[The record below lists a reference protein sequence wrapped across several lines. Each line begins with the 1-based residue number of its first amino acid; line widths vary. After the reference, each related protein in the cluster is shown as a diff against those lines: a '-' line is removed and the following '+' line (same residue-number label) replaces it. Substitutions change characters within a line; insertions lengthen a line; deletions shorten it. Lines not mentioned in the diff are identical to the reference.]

1 MIATPRMTKYLK
13 PYWHWAL
20 LAPLMMMI
28 EVAMDLMQPR
38 LIERIVDEGIAQS
51 RLDIV
56 IGTGV
61 WMVVFAF
68 VGLVGGLGCTVFA
81 TLASQGFG
89 ADVRSVL
96 FRKVQSLSFGN
107 LDDLVTG
114 ELVTRLTNDVVQV
127 QEVVL
132 VMLRIMVRAPLMLVG
147 SLILAI
153 LTSPQ
158 LAVLFFFLIP
168 IVLVAL
174 GWIVR
179 ASYPMF
185 RQVQEQLD
193 GINTVMQEN
202 LAGVRVVKAFVR
214 SKFELA
220 RFRETN
226 DAFMVISTRAVQLVS
241 VTMPFMTLVVN
252 IGVVGAL
259 WIGGV
264 QVSAGSMQAGQIIA
278 FINYLMRTLMSL
290 VMVSMLVMRVSRAAA
305 SAGRINEVLD
315 SEPKIRNRAD
325 AVKEF
330 QPRGRVAFED
340 VTFSY
345 DGDGRDAV
353 LKNVSVV
360 AEPGQT
366 VAILGTTGSGKTS
379 LVSLIPRFYDVNRGR
394 VTVDD
399 IDVRAI
405 DERALRAQIGIAL
418 QESVLFS
425 GTIGDN
431 IRYGRPS
438 ATDDEVIEAAKIAQA
453 HAFISDFPDGYA
465 SVVGQRGVNLSGGQ
479 KQRIAIARALLT
491 QPAVLILDDATSAVD
506 VETEGRIQ
514 AELLHAGRGI
524 TSFIVAQRIS
534 TVLAADKIWVLDQ
547 GQVVAEGTHEELMKT
562 SAIYREIYESQLDN
576 GVVRH
581 VSE

>member
-1 MIATPRMTKYLK
+1 M
-13 PYWHWAL
+13 
-20 LAPLMMMI
+20 
-28 EVAMDLMQPR
+28 
-38 LIERIVDEGIAQS
+38 
-51 RLDIV
+51 
-56 IGTGV
+56 
-61 WMVVFAF
+61 
-68 VGLVGGLGCTVFA
+68 
-81 TLASQGFG
+81 
-89 ADVRSVL
+89 
-96 FRKVQSLSFGN
+96 
-107 LDDLVTG
+107 
-114 ELVTRLTNDVVQV
+114 
-127 QEVVL
+127 

-185 RQVQEQLD
+185 RRVQEQLD
-193 GINTVMQEN
+193 GINTVVQEN

-214 SKFELA
+214 SKFELE
-220 RFRETN
+220 RFREAN

-241 VTMPFMTLVVN
+241 VTMPLMTLVVN

-264 QVSAGSMQAGQIIA
+264 QVSVGSMQAGQIIA

-315 SEPKIRNRAD
+315 SEPKIKNSAD
-325 AVKEF
+325 AVKRF
-330 QPRGRVAFED
+330 QPSGRVAFED

-379 LVSLIPRFYDVNRGR
+379 LVNLIPRFYDVNRGR
-394 VTVDD
+394 VTIDG
-399 IDVRAI
+399 IDVRSI
-405 DERALRAQIGIAL
+405 DESALRAKIGIAL

-438 ATDDEVIEAAKIAQA
+438 ATDDEVIEAATIAQA
-453 HAFISDFPDGYA
+453 HGFISAFLDGYA

-491 QPAVLILDDATSAVD
+491 QPTVLILDDATSAVD

-514 AELLHAGRGI
+514 EQLLRAGGGI

-534 TVLAADKIWVLDQ
+534 TVLAADKIWVLDE

>member
-1 MIATPRMTKYLK
+1 MTKYLK

-252 IGVVGAL
+252 IGAVGAL